1 MSVFAL
7 PLISRKDLLYRV
19 YGELVPR
26 PILRMTSLKAKQSPF
41 RDAPHG
47 RETFQSVNSGHKLK
61 RGIVSEGCS
70 NESSACDSER
80 ESLRYQAAIGV

>member
-26 PILRMTSLKAKQSPF
+26 PILRMTSPKAKKS
-41 RDAPHG
+41 RCRNAPDC
-47 RETFQSVNSGHKLK
+47 RETFQSVNPAHKLK

-70 NESSACDSER
+70 NESSACNSDR
-80 ESLRYQAAIGV
+80 ESWKYQAAIGV